1 MLQQRLK
8 SNASWLA
15 ILATQGVICAGA
27 AADPITLTETIDLN
41 QALTAGNGSA
51 TGLFDINSLLPTT
64 GNYAAPLNLISA
76 TVSVYGYSNPQANQ
90 IVSGYSAYQQTG
102 QTNYYYTYYQLESG
116 YYYYYYISGYYA
128 YYCGWGD
135 TCYYT
140 NYAEGEAYY
149 YYYSPETGYATV
161 TTETAYNTVTNLD
174 NTTDTA
180 AVTAGADTLTA
191 SDQETVTNFGSTTA
205 FQSSSSSGGGS
216 TSYYY
221 QTNYYTSTDT
231 IDDYISGAL
240 SATEALSAASLAL
253 LSENGQ
259 LSYSVDASSG
269 QFELTQLTLT
279 VTLDQSVAVPEP
291 GSLSVFGFGLLLLAL
306 RARSLKRPPNIDT
319 MSS

>member
-1 MLQQRLK
+1 
-8 SNASWLA
+8 
-15 ILATQGVICAGA
+15 
-27 AADPITLTETIDLN
+27 
-41 QALTAGNGSA
+41 
-51 TGLFDINSLLPTT
+51 
-64 GNYAAPLNLISA
+64 
-76 TVSVYGYSNPQANQ
+76 
-90 IVSGYSAYQQTG
+90 
-102 QTNYYYTYYQLESG
+102 
-116 YYYYYYISGYYA
+116 
-128 YYCGWGD
+128 
-135 TCYYT
+135 
-140 NYAEGEAYY
+140 
-149 YYYSPETGYATV
+149 
-161 TTETAYNTVTNLD
+161 LD

-191 SDQETVTNFGSTTA
+191 SDRETVTNLGSTTA

-259 LSYSVDASSG
+259 LSYSVDPSSG